1 MDFDIKITGGTI
13 IDGTAAPRRSGDI
26 GIKDGRITAL
36 GDVSGR
42 ATREIDA
49 RDRIVAPGFIDIHT
63 HYDAQIIWDR
73 MLSISPWHGVTT
85 VVMGNC
91 GFGIAPTKPD
101 DRELIVRTLEKVEGM
116 SADAL
121 HTGLGAEWPFG
132 TFPEYLDVIEKTGTA
147 INVGVLVGHTPIRL
161 YVMGAEAAERPAR
174 ADEVVKMR
182 EIVAEAMAA
191 GAIGFATSTSPIH
204 VGFEGRPVPSRFAEF
219 DEILSLAGALKE
231 MGRGVI
237 QIAAGGDIRFDDYIA
252 LARESGATVSWAAL
266 LTRSSNPGLHLE
278 HLARTAELIDAGL
291 KIYPQ
296 ISCRPLMNEF
306 DFREPFAFGRLD
318 MFQPLAQA
326 DNEGKKRIYRDAAFR
341 ASLEQTLSE
350 AKTASIPIAEL
361 ADAWEVAEFSYC
373 PQRPELEGR
382 RVADVARE
390 AGTHSID
397 IALDLSVDSD
407 FAVRFR
413 IPAANADENGVEE
426 LLRDPNTH
434 LGLSDAGAHAS
445 QLCDACYPT
454 DLLGRWVR
462 EKEVLSL
469 ERAVHMMSG
478 RPAHIF
484 GLNDRG
490 VLAPGRPADIVVF
503 DPDTVAAGD
512 LERVHDLPAGADRLI
527 SRPKGIDVVI
537 VNGVVLRENDTDS
550 LGPADVLP
558 GRLLR
563 HGGTANPAK

>member
-13 IDGTAAPRRSGDI
+13 IDGTGAQRYAGDV

-36 GDVSGR
+36 GDISGR

-49 RDRIVAPGFIDIHT
+49 CDHIVAPGFVDIHT
-63 HYDAQIIWDR
+63 HYDAQIVLDR

-91 GFGIAPTKPD
+91 GFGVAPTMPD
-101 DRELIVRTLEKVEGM
+101 HRELIVRTLEKVEGM
-116 SADAL
+116 SAEAL
-121 HTGLGAEWPFG
+121 YTGLGADWPFVS
-132 TFPEYLDVIEKTGTA
+132 FPEYLDVIEKSGIA
-147 INVGVLVGHTPIRL
+147 INVGVLVGHTPARL
-161 YVMGAEAAERPAR
+161 YVMGTEAVERPAR
-174 ADEVVKMR
+174 PDEIARMR
-182 EIVAEAMAA
+182 DIVAEAMAA

-204 VGFEGRPVPSRFAEF
+204 TGFEGRPIPSRLAEF
-219 DEILSLAGALKE
+219 DEILALAGALKKT
-231 MGRGVI
+231 GRGVI
-237 QIAAGGDIRFDDYIA
+237 QIAVGGDIRFDDYIA

-278 HLARTAELIDAGL
+278 HLARTAALIDEGQR
-291 KIYPQ
+291 IYPQ

-306 DFREPFAFGRLD
+306 HFREPFAFGRLD
-318 MFQPLAQA
+318 MFQPVAQA
-326 DNEGKKRIYRDAAFR
+326 DNEGKKRIYSDPAFR
-341 ASLEQTLSE
+341 EKLKQSLED
-350 AKTASIPIAEL
+350 ARTAPVSIAEL
-361 ADAWEVAEFSYC
+361 ADAWDAAEISYC

-382 RVADVARE
+382 YVAEIANDEGV
-390 AGTHSID
+390 HSID

-407 FAVRFR
+407 FATRFR
-413 IPAANADENGVEE
+413 IPAANANEKGVEE

-462 EKEVLSL
+462 EKKVLTL

-478 RPAHIF
+478 WPAEIF
-484 GLNDRG
+484 GLTDRG
-490 VLAPGRPADIVVF
+490 VLASGRPADVVVF

-512 LERVHDLPAGADRLI
+512 LERVYDLPAGEERLI
-527 SRPKGIDVVI
+527 SRPTGIETVI
-537 VNGVVLRENDTDS
+537 VNGVVLREHDTDR
-550 LGPADVLP
+550 LGPEDVLP

-563 HGGTANPAK
+563 HGAAQ